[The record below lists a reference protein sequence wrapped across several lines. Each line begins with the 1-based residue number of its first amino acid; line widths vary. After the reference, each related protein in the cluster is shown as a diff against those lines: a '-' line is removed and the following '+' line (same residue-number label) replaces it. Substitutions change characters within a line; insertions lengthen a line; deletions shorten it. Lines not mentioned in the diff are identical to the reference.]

1 MSYYCEKC
9 KQQREQGCFGPRCPG
24 IPKHANTDA
33 LPPPDRTM
41 WQYGK
46 QRIMAEVAYPHHC
59 APEDVEA
66 LARRLEALADP
77 EQEACPAYEHTDW
90 RTTAGVC
97 ARVIKY
103 LAGHDWRHGA

>member
-46 QRIMAEVAYPHHC
+46 QIDHYTAEQMRAAIATERARWTEAVMAELDGNGQAHAIVAY
-59 APEDVEA
+59 ATRA
-66 LARRLEALADP
+66 
-77 EQEACPAYEHTDW
+77 
-90 RTTAGVC
+90 
-97 ARVIKY
+97 
-103 LAGHDWRHGA
+103 

>member
-46 QRIMAEVAYPHHC
+46 QIDHYTAEQLRAEIAKERARWTDAVMAELDSNGQAHAIVA
-59 APEDVEA
+59 AA
-66 LARRLEALADP
+66 TRA
-77 EQEACPAYEHTDW
+77 
-90 RTTAGVC
+90 
-97 ARVIKY
+97 
-103 LAGHDWRHGA
+103 

>member
-46 QRIMAEVAYPHHC
+46 QIDHSTAEQMRAAIAAERARWTEAVMAELDGNGQANAIVAY
-59 APEDVEA
+59 ATRA
-66 LARRLEALADP
+66 
-77 EQEACPAYEHTDW
+77 
-90 RTTAGVC
+90 
-97 ARVIKY
+97 
-103 LAGHDWRHGA
+103 